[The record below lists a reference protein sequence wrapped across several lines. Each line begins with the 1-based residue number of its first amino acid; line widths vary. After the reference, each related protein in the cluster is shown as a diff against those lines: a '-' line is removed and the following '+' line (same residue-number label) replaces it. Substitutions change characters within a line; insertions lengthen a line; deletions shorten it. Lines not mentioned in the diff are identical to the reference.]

1 MSSEIFNSLR
11 YLMIREKF
19 TCDLNSLFKGNPE
32 GFNIDYPNRDSTG
45 GYFSF
50 LFDKALYEDEFKLDY
65 YPHNK
70 PFIKEMPEFL
80 SYSIYLKHKASKINF
95 K

>member
-1 MSSEIFNSLR
+1 MNSELFNNHRRLMSRDIFTADLISLLKR
-11 YLMIREKF
+11 
-19 TCDLNSLFKGNPE
+19 NPQE
-32 GFNIDYPNRDSTG
+32 FDIDYPNRDSTG

-65 YPHNK
+65 YPHTK
-70 PFIKEMPEFL
+70 PFIKEMTEFL
-80 SYSIYLKHKASKINF
+80 SYSIYLKHKESKINF

>member
-1 MSSEIFNSLR
+1 MSRDIFTADLISLLKR
-11 YLMIREKF
+11 
-19 TCDLNSLFKGNPE
+19 NPQE
-32 GFNIDYPNRDSTG
+32 FDIDYPNRDSTG

-65 YPHNK
+65 YPHTK
-70 PFIKEMPEFL
+70 PFIKEMTEFL
-80 SYSIYLKHKASKINF
+80 SYSIYLKHKESKINF

>member
-1 MSSEIFNSLR
+1 MSRDIFTADLISLLKR
-11 YLMIREKF
+11 
-19 TCDLNSLFKGNPE
+19 NPQE
-32 GFNIDYPNRDSTG
+32 FDIDYPNRDSTG

-65 YPHNK
+65 YPNIK

-80 SYSIYLKHKASKINF
+80 SYSIYLKHKALKIKN